1 MTSRARLSTA
11 ERGSALV
18 EFALVSFLLV
28 MMLFATIEFERMLLV
43 STTLANAAT
52 AGLRYAIVHGSSRTG
67 SGVDGRSGPTSCGA
81 TPPPEVATV
90 VKNFAST
97 GLLNTSNLNI
107 QVCYVP
113 PLPGALANTPG
124 STVTVKVKYTYDPL
138 SSWFKQLQVPLGST
152 AQGVITY

>member
-1 MTSRARLSTA
+1 MMSHARRPA
-11 ERGSALV
+11 PERGSALV
-18 EFALVSFLLV
+18 EFSLVSFLLV
-28 MMLFATIEFERMLLV
+28 MILFATIEFERMLLV

-67 SGVDGRSGPTSCGA
+67 GGVDGPSGPTSCPGA
-81 TPPPEVATV
+81 PPPQVATV

-97 GLLNTSNLNI
+97 GLLSTSNLNI
-107 QVCYVP
+107 QVCYLP
-113 PLPGALANTPG
+113 PLPGAVANIPG